1 MEKKVIDLK
10 EGKKLELFIPTELWA
25 EQLLN
30 YFKDIFME
38 TDNHVFGRDDFNFT
52 VEKIKK
58 KISSSSESKGA
69 LMIIGTVNNIIVS
82 YGEFHTYE
90 EKTICHNGTLSISV
104 KKKFWHRGIATA
116 MMKELISFAKSNNI
130 RNINI
135 EIKGDNERAIEL
147 YKHFGFEIIG
157 KHKNTYEV
165 NKNYFDEVLMDLN
178 IL

>member
-1 MEKKVIDLK
+1 
-10 EGKKLELFIPTELWA
+10 
-25 EQLLN
+25 
-30 YFKDIFME
+30 
-38 TDNHVFGRDDFNFT
+38 
-52 VEKIKK
+52 
-58 KISSSSESKGA
+58 
-69 LMIIGTVNNIIVS
+69 
-82 YGEFHTYE
+82 
-90 EKTICHNGTLSISV
+90 
-104 KKKFWHRGIATA
+104 